1 MVEFNYVSGPLATR
15 ISLDE
20 GVSKMAAIGENER
33 DEIILFAADYW
44 GGKHKLQT
52 KDPLVFSKMICAHSS
67 VGT

>member
-33 DEIILFAADYW
+33 DEIILFAADY
-44 GGKHKLQT
+44 
-52 KDPLVFSKMICAHSS
+52 
-67 VGT
+67 